1 MLSQAAQNWQHDDRC
16 YNKLVELLHK
26 GTYKKTEAGL
36 SVDFRKIVDTKLSD
50 ESLQTEYD
58 KKIVHYG
65 LHYMKSVNS
74 LTDFKQKA
82 VNYMKSVREFHKKV
96 NPERTA
102 KEALDPLYGFISM
115 QMRPYDPSKPQETF
129 ELAQGVEDALGYPLL
144 FIMHTN
150 AERPFEDSAMCVLGG
165 TPLAVPAACKM
176 PSLTDY
182 LKLIKTFK
190 FKHESNTAAT
200 FDVALMSFDVQE
212 DIKPDSKLTS
222 LSGTTDEAG
231 IRSRHELCEASNYP
245 TLLPV
250 DDVLKVEAQAKEK
263 KVVVY
268 DSESTWKTKLEKF
281 NQQSTGPHLGHAV
294 FYLEYASQDCDGEQ
308 THPQLKKFQELTGIR
323 RK

>member
-1 MLSQAAQNWQHDDRC
+1 
-16 YNKLVELLHK
+16 
-26 GTYKKTEAGL
+26 
-36 SVDFRKIVDTKLSD
+36 
-50 ESLQTEYD
+50 
-58 KKIVHYG
+58 
-65 LHYMKSVNS
+65 MKSVNS

-102 KEALDPLYGFISM
+102 KEALNPLYGFVSL

-150 AERPFEDSAMCVLGG
+150 AERPFDNSALCILGG

-182 LKLIKTFK
+182 LKLLKTFK
-190 FKHESNTAAT
+190 FKLESKTAAT
-200 FDVALMSFDVQE
+200 FDVALMSFGVQE
-212 DIKPDSKLTS
+212 DIQADSKLTS
-222 LSGTTDEAG
+222 LNRTADEG
-231 IRSRHELCEASNYP
+231 RIVSRTFLCDASSYP
-245 TLLPV
+245 THLPV
-250 DDVLKVEAQAKEK
+250 DDVLKVEARANKKE
-263 KVVVY
+263 VLVY

-294 FYLEYASQDCDGEQ
+294 FNLEYADEDCNGER
-308 THPQLKKFQELTGIR
+308 THPQMKKFQELSGIR